1 MKLTGKMVSYNKGIV
16 EIELPEDDARVICG
30 ALNAL
35 RDIYW
40 EDTDRRVAYKTDRGD
55 LVIINRL
62 LGEDKPKET
71 VSKKIEPLKDD
82 WVTDD
87 QCLDKLCQKVD
98 EICGVLNSHI
108 NQEGKWTT

>member
-1 MKLTGKMVSYNKGIV
+1 MELKVKVVDRHGVD
-16 EIELPEDDARVICG
+16 IELPEDDARVIRG

-35 RDIYW
+35 KDMYLENVDRKAGYRTSRSDI
-40 EDTDRRVAYKTDRGD
+40 A
-55 LVIINRL
+55 IIDRL
-62 LGEDKPKET
+62 LGEDKPKKEP
-71 VSKKIEPLKDD
+71 KIEPLKDD

-108 NQEGKWTT
+108 NQEGK